1 MAKNNIN
8 LEKNKNSNTSAEVV
22 DENKI
27 QDGNVTINDD
37 KASLKVDISKYHVR
51 KSNPVLK
58 VLIYIGLILWAF
70 INLFPIYWM
79 LTFSFKDNDEIFG
92 GNVAG
97 LPEEIRWENYEKA
110 LWGKNIGTK
119 TQDEEGFQMPKLVRF
134 FINSLIVTVS
144 SIIISLIAAL
154 MATYA
159 MTRMHWRFGKLMN
172 AVFMLGIT
180 IPMHA
185 SLLPVYRTMSNLS
198 LLNTYTSLIL
208 PYSAF
213 SLAMAIM
220 ICTGFMDDIPK
231 ELDEAA
237 CIDGCGVGRTF
248 FSVIVPLMKP
258 ALSTIG
264 IYTFL
269 QCWNELMFANQFM
282 ATGDKLTL
290 PVGIQQLSAGRSMTE
305 WGPIGAALVIA
316 TFPTL
321 IVYVFLSKRIQDSF
335 IAGAVKG

>member
-1 MAKNNIN
+1 MERNNIKTDT
-8 LEKNKNSNTSAEVV
+8 L
-22 DENKI
+22 KI
-27 QDGNVTINDD
+27 DT
-37 KASLKVDISKYHVR
+37 SKYTV
-51 KSNPVLK
+51 KKTNKVLK
-58 VLIYIGLILWAF
+58 VLIFAGLIIWAF

-79 LTFSFKDNDEIFG
+79 LTFSFKNNEEIYG

-97 LPEEIRWENYEKA
+97 LPSELRWENYEDA
-110 LWGKNIGTK
+110 LWGKNIGTASK
-119 TQDEEGFQMPKLVRF
+119 DDTGFQLPKLIRF
-134 FINSLIVTVS
+134 FINSLIVTVAT
-144 SIIISLIAAL
+144 IAISLVAAL
-154 MATYA
+154 MATFA
-159 MTRMHWRFGKLMN
+159 MTRIKWRFSKTMN
-172 AVFMLGIT
+172 ALVMLGIT

-185 SLLPVYRTMSNLS
+185 SLLPVYRTMSNLGI
-198 LLNTYTSLIL
+198 LNTYTSLIL

-213 SLAMAIM
+213 SLSMAIL

-237 CIDGCGVGRTF
+237 CIDGCNLGGIF
-248 FSVIVPLMKP
+248 FKVIVPLMKP

-282 ATGDKLTL
+282 ATGDKITL
-290 PVGIQQLSAGRSMTE
+290 PVGIQQLSAGQSMTQ

-321 IVYVFLSKRIQDSF
+321 LVYVFLSKRIQDSF